1 MSMSNDTVYTPAAI
15 EVLPCNDRE
24 VSSTNSIIDITPCE
38 GTVIPVRKKEY
49 GIVGD
54 SFYTSINDGPTPPWL
69 AAILDN
75 TIDSILGGHLSGV
88 TDANRN
94 LLDAIFAL
102 DVAHN
107 DYKEMVHIDV
117 RVDQAISSHLTT
129 LNSRLDSN
137 DATIIHL
144 DMNKVTPEMAAAISI
159 DAISASLDNGD
170 ISGRLASV
178 NSSISTLAG
187 NVTSTID
194 LLESRYGELNE
205 AIVDLTI
212 ETEAAIDRVYS
223 SFRYNS
229 ILKVGDDYFRSGFG
243 LNSEVKIPIP
253 GEPGV
258 FTSEFWIDADV
269 FRLTSNS
276 ANGGR
281 YTPFTVDGP
290 AGLIKMTG
298 DVSIDG
304 NITEVK
310 NIHAVNVLADNVTVN
325 WRLLSKRKGLTG
337 KPILEQDMMDG
348 VIIIRDNEGNTRV
361 QIGLL

>member
-1 MSMSNDTVYTPAAI
+1 MSMSNDTVYTPADI

-24 VSSTNSIIDITPCE
+24 VSLTNSIIDITPCE
-38 GTVIPVRKKEY
+38 SAVIPVRKKEY
-49 GIVGD
+49 SIVGD
-54 SFYTSINDGPTPPWL
+54 GLYTSTNDGPVPPWL
-69 AAILDN
+69 DGILDN
-75 TIDSILGGHLSGV
+75 TIDSILGGHLSGITEV
-88 TDANRN
+88 NRN

-107 DYKEMVHIDV
+107 AYNEMVHIDV
-117 RVDQAISSHLTT
+117 RIDQAISSRLTT
-129 LNSRLDSN
+129 LNSRLDDN

-144 DMNKVTPEMAAAISI
+144 DMNKVTPEMASAISI
-159 DAISASLDNGD
+159 DAINSSLNNGS
-170 ISGRLASV
+170 IAGRLASV
-178 NSSISTLAG
+178 DSSISTLAG

-205 AIVDLTI
+205 AIVELTI
-212 ETEAAIDRVYS
+212 ETGAAIDKVYS
-223 SFRYNS
+223 SFKYNS

-281 YTPFTVDGP
+281 FTPFFVDGP
-290 AGLIKMTG
+290 AGIIQLTG

-310 NIHAVNVLADNVTVN
+310 NIHAENILADNVTVN
-325 WRLLSKRKGLTG
+325 WRLLSERKGLTG
-337 KPILEQDMMDG
+337 LPILEQDMFNG
-348 VIIIRDNEGNTRV
+348 IIIIRDLEGNTRV